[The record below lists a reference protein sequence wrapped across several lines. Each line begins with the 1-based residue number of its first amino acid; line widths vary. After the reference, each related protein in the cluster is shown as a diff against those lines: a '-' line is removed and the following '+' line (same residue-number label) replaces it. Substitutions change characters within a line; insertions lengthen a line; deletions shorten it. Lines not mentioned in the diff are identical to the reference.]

1 MHKLQCGTLAYRTET
16 KLRTMFKDYDKTQ
29 TNEFASL
36 KRLQSISVPQF
47 HSQTD
52 NKTGWKL
59 K

>member
-52 NKTGWKL
+52 YKTG
-59 K
+59 